1 VRRRID
7 PDNVAFYA
15 EVGRRVAATRRRA
28 GMSQQQLAGLLGIRQ
43 AAVSHYETGRRGMQ
57 LHTFADLC
65 DALGADPAELLGP
78 TPGDRP

>member
-1 VRRRID
+1 VRRRIA

-15 EVGRRVAATRRRA
+15 DVGARLRATRRRA
-28 GMSQQQLAGLLGIRQ
+28 GMSQQQLAGLLGTKQ
-43 AAVSHYETGRRGMQ
+43 AAVSHDETGRRGMQ

-78 TPGDRP
+78 GGRP